1 MSAVLE
7 YIENCQN
14 AAIRAGFPAE
24 CGREMLEG
32 YLQDLAQGWSQ
43 QQFETWFMD
52 MEAKYGSRSKSG
64 ISLSCLYRNI
74 MQRVNTDDF
83 VLTTEL
89 NSLPR

>member
-1 MSAVLE
+1 MGAVKE
-7 YIENCQN
+7 YMEDCLN
-14 AAIRAGFPAE
+14 AAVSAQFSSE

-32 YLQDLAQGWSQ
+32 CLQDLAQGWSQ

-74 MQRVNTDDF
+74 MQRVNTYDF
-83 VLTTEL
+83 F
-89 NSLPR
+89 